1 MLRCKE
7 LSSSSYGYK
16 YHHHTLIKWVRR
28 QILRARDKQQNGTE
42 GTTRKVHE
50 RERER
55 DFPFFNGDVFLCCV

>member
-16 YHHHTLIKWVRR
+16 YHHHTLIKRVRR

-42 GTTRKVHE
+42 GTTRKST

-55 DFPFFNGDVFLCCV
+55 DLPFFNGDVFLCCM